1 MRLLHPLFHKPFA
14 AYINRSR
21 GSARIHSLLKQFGL
35 ESRILSSGLQE
46 ISMLDTPI
54 DWEAVDRILE
64 RRRAESSAFLDAHL
78 CPASD
83 TVTAAEPDGRAA
95 TAKAPAGTGKRI
107 PAAKAPLP
115 EIV

>member
-1 MRLLHPLFHKPFA
+1 
-14 AYINRSR
+14 
-21 GSARIHSLLKQFGL
+21 
-35 ESRILSSGLQE
+35 
-46 ISMLDTPI
+46 MLDTPI

-64 RRRAESSAFLDAHL
+64 RRRAESYAFLDAPL

-107 PAAKAPLP
+107 PATKAPLP